1 MMAKFSDWRI
11 DGVILSNTTK
21 TKEPWEGGKSGAPL
35 HDQTLSLIHETR
47 TNFPKLVI
55 IASGGI
61 GFDGDL
67 EKFVSAG
74 ADLIQIWTALVYRGP
89 NLLRRL

>member
-1 MMAKFSDWRI
+1 MIQKLVDWKI
-11 DGVILSNTTK
+11 DGVILSNTNK
-21 TKEPWEGGKSGAPL
+21 TSQPWEGGKSGAPL
-35 HDQTLSLIHETR
+35 HDQTLALIKQTR
-47 TNFPKLVI
+47 ASFPDLVI

-61 GFDGDL
+61 GLDGDL
-67 EKFVSAG
+67 REFVEAG